1 MEMYLLLLYV
11 LIFVSG
17 AKTQIPTT
25 PDVPVTTH
33 PGVSAKETP
42 TTQVA
47 TKHVDIGT
55 HVVDP
60 ATTKVSGAKTKIH
73 TTPDVPVTTYPDV
86 KTTVPVAGHAITP
99 GVSAK
104 ETPTTQVATKHVVK
118 TTATLRHV
126 ATKGVDPTDSLTT
139 HVPKKGVEDNVTVA
153 GHTTEDSLSK
163 PLIRFLSLLL
173 ESVEISCFSESGS
186 LPITYSIFNNKKNLL
201 KKTLNSRIPAIF
213 TIPLTGENSV
223 EFMCQAENDQG
234 VQSSKSE
241 FLKTGETSTPKNEH
255 KLEEETGPKYLIVL
269 SRILT
274 SLDPQTQRKNTIVLI
289 VCFSSTACALV
300 AFIFISLF
308 CKRRM
313 RRIRK

>member
-33 PGVSAKETP
+33 PDVKTTVPATGHAITPGVSAKETP

-47 TKHVDIGT
+47 TKH
-55 HVVDP
+55 
-60 ATTKVSGAKTKIH
+60 
-73 TTPDVPVTTYPDV
+73 V